1 MNIFR
6 QRLEKNDIDV
16 ALITDDDNVYYL
28 TGYYDYL
35 HMDFGRP
42 TILVVLREG
51 QSILITPSIDFNSA
65 ESLARV
71 DRIVS
76 WNDGVG
82 NEWREELPKVAMNA
96 MKVAIEPN
104 HIPPVVHSYLVELIE
119 AEKLENASSLLSD
132 MRMIKSDMELQLARH
147 AGEVANAMMT
157 AGRSAIGSGIAE
169 FEVAIATSQAGT
181 RMAAKLLNAHY
192 TDEDMS
198 PNTHF
203 LQIMAS
209 GEAIT
214 KTHHRATT
222 RIMKYGEPVFLC
234 FCGMTNFHRFKLG
247 FDRTFWIGEIKDK
260 SQEVVYEIA
269 LASHLAFLKT
279 IEAEFAEFKG
289 PRYHV
294 IGNHDIDSISKEQFL
309 ANVENTG
316 IAKDK
321 SYYSF
326 DSKWVHFVVLDANYL
341 ADGRDCAPGNCK
353 WTDTHVPKKEL
364 EWLRRDLEAT
374 KLPVVVLAHQRLDG
388 RGSHFTK
395 NSDEVRKLLEKSGRV
410 LVVFQ
415 GHDHRGGHSLIGGIH
430 YYTLKAAVEGSGE
443 ENNSYGIVEV
453 RRNGDIV
460 VEGFRKAVDL
470 AMPRNS

>member
-157 AGRSAIGSGIAE
+157 AGRAAIGSGIAE

-181 RMAAKLLNAHY
+181 RMAAKLLNAYY

-222 RIMKYGEPVFLC
+222 RIMKHGEPVFLC

-269 LASHLAFLKT
+269 LASQEAALRALRPGVTAESVHAAYAEVIQEAGYDYPFRCGRATGFSYLEAPQLVTGDKT
-279 IEAEFAEFKG
+279 ILQPGMVLAVDGSVSADNFRAQ
-289 PRYHV
+289 
-294 IGNHDIDSISKEQFL
+294 IGDSFIITQEGYEPL
-309 ANVENTG
+309 
-316 IAKDK
+316 
-321 SYYSF
+321 
-326 DSKWVHFVVLDANYL
+326 
-341 ADGRDCAPGNCK
+341 
-353 WTDTHVPKKEL
+353 TDHPKK
-364 EWLRRDLEAT
+364 
-374 KLPVVVLAHQRLDG
+374 
-388 RGSHFTK
+388 
-395 NSDEVRKLLEKSGRV
+395 
-410 LVVFQ
+410 
-415 GHDHRGGHSLIGGIH
+415 LI
-430 YYTLKAAVEGSGE
+430 
-443 ENNSYGIVEV
+443 
-453 RRNGDIV
+453 DII
-460 VEGFRKAVDL
+460 L
-470 AMPRNS
+470 

>member
-1 MNIFR
+1 MNEFR

-82 NEWREELPKVAMNA
+82 NEWREELPKVAVNA
-96 MKVAIEPN
+96 MKVAIEPH
-104 HIPPVVHSYLVELIE
+104 HIPPVVYSYLIELIE

-181 RMAAKLLNAHY
+181 QMAAKLLNAHY

-247 FDRTFWIGEIKDK
+247 FDRTFWIGEITDK

-269 LASHLAFLKT
+269 LASQEAALKALKPGATAESVHAAYAEVIQEAGYEYPFRCGRATGFSYLEAPQLVTGDKT
-279 IEAEFAEFKG
+279 ILLPGMVLAVDGSVSVDSFRAQ
-289 PRYHV
+289 
-294 IGNHDIDSISKEQFL
+294 IGDSFIITQEGYEPL
-309 ANVENTG
+309 
-316 IAKDK
+316 
-321 SYYSF
+321 
-326 DSKWVHFVVLDANYL
+326 
-341 ADGRDCAPGNCK
+341 
-353 WTDTHVPKKEL
+353 TDHPKKL
-364 EWLRRDLEAT
+364 E
-374 KLPVVVLAHQRLDG
+374 
-388 RGSHFTK
+388 
-395 NSDEVRKLLEKSGRV
+395 
-410 LVVFQ
+410 
-415 GHDHRGGHSLIGGIH
+415 
-430 YYTLKAAVEGSGE
+430 
-443 ENNSYGIVEV
+443 
-453 RRNGDIV
+453 DII
-460 VEGFRKAVDL
+460 L
-470 AMPRNS
+470 